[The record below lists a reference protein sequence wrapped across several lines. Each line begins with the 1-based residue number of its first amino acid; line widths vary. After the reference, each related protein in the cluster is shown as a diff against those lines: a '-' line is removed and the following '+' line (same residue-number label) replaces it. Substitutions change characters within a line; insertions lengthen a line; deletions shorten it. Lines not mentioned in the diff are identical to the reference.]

1 MLAGVRL
8 AHHHSYLDLD
18 PCLKKDW
25 SAQNNQL
32 SEQIENTSYRDALE
46 DTHALVADRI
56 SSPEQYVPLR
66 DTFHGVCVGS
76 VV

>member
-8 AHHHSYLDLD
+8 AHHRSYPGVD
-18 PCLKKDW
+18 PCLKTDW
-25 SAQNNQL
+25 SVQNDQL
-32 SEQIENTSYRDALE
+32 SEQIEDTSYRDALK
-46 DTHALVADRI
+46 DTYALVADRM

-76 VV
+76 VE